1 MATTRLDPMALP
13 AFAAQPWQMSYGERL
28 AFEGI
33 LLQVKPRLAVEIGTA
48 QGGSLR
54 RIAAQSEEVH
64 SFDLVP
70 PPDDVARMK
79 NVSFH
84 TGDSHKLVN
93 DYMEQAAADGR
104 SIDFVLI
111 DGDHSA
117 DGVRQDIVDVLGSDA
132 VTHAVIVLHDTFNPE
147 VRKGIK
153 AARIPEHQKVALFEP
168 DLVPGY
174 LARREPYRMQM
185 WGGLGVVVV
194 DADHRRAGREMMRD
208 ERFHELFSVVRPA
221 ARVMESIE
229 SCGVALDRLAGA
241 EVERV
246 LRAELAKPV
255 PAVPAAD
262 DPVLRAEL
270 ARALGEEARLAH
282 RLRMIEGSRGW
293 RLTLIFRSVRDRLM
307 GR

>member
-1 MATTRLDPMALP
+1 MALP

-33 LLQVKPRLAVEIGTA
+33 ISQVRPRLAVEIGTA

-54 RIAAQSEEVH
+54 RIAAHCDEVH

-70 PPDDVARMK
+70 PPDDVARME

-84 TGDSHKLVN
+84 TGDSHQLVN
-93 DYMEQAAADGR
+93 DYMAQAAADGR

-132 VTHAVIVLHDTFNPE
+132 VTRAVIVLHDTFNPE
-147 VRKGIK
+147 VRTGIA
-153 AARIPEHQKVALFEP
+153 AARVAEHKKVALFEP

-174 LARREPYRMQM
+174 LARREPYRLQM
-185 WGGLGVVVV
+185 WGGLGVIVV
-194 DADHRRAGREMMRD
+194 DADHRRAAPEMVRD
-208 ERFHELFSVVRPA
+208 ERFHELFSVVRPTV
-221 ARVMESIE
+221 RVMESIE
-229 SCGVALDRLAGA
+229 SRGAALDGLAGA
-241 EVERV
+241 EVE
-246 LRAELAKPV
+246 LTLQTELVKLA
-255 PAVPAAD
+255 PAPPPAAH
-262 DPVLRAEL
+262 DPALRAEL
-270 ARALGEEARLAH
+270 ARALAEEARLTH

-293 RLTLIFRSVRDRLM
+293 RLTLIFRSIRDLLT